1 MKFDDNWRG
10 GRENINSTRIEIY
23 YYKYFCDKIQ
33 DKITRI
39 GIRLKKK
46 EKRKKKI

>member
-10 GRENINSTRIEIY
+10 GRENINSTCIEIY
-23 YYKYFCDKIQ
+23 YYKYLCDKIQ